1 MHTKSLGVHS
11 YNSLMVNHNKSKKTL
26 LLYALISLG
35 FIIFLSVM
43 FITVIKSRHLPSI
56 YAKESSRALR
66 GNIISAD
73 GFHLATTKKLYKAV
87 VNTRYIDPD
96 KKELFVKL
104 FSIYSGIE
112 AKTIEKKLS
121 KRKGVVVLSY
131 KISQIQAH
139 YLKKLARELRRFKVF
154 LELKNTKTGLLSIHG
169 LSIIES
175 GESREY
181 PYAKLLTP
189 VIGYPHKLE
198 EDGYTSVS
206 GVKGLE
212 KRFDVELSASQNA
225 SSRGKRDVNSYIILN
240 KDSFT
245 KAEINGLDL
254 KLTIPVSLQIKIEKM
269 LDGMK
274 EKLQAKQIILSI
286 MNSNNGDV
294 YAIASSNRF
303 LPKNIKRSDYPSLN
317 SGMIEYSFE
326 PGSVIKPITFS
337 LLLEK
342 GLVNPYDL
350 VNGHNGRFKIGRK
363 VITDEHK
370 FDWLSA
376 ENVIVYSSNIGIAQ
390 LAQKLSGY
398 DFYEG
403 LKNFGFGEKST
414 PDLIYEKVGSLPSSK
429 RLENEIYKATCSY
442 GYGMRANLMQI
453 MRAYSA
459 FNNNGRIVYPKLVA
473 GFINEGGV
481 LIKMPYEEQV
491 QVISSATAQRMKKIL
506 IKTVNVGTGKKARIP
521 GLVIGGKTGTAHIVE
536 KGQYVRKYNTAFMG
550 FANDEKHNYSIG
562 VIVVQPT
569 GSHFASQTAVPI
581 FKQAVDILIEDGYLQ
596 PDIVKQPSITYQGL
610 H

>member
-1 MHTKSLGVHS
+1 
-11 YNSLMVNHNKSKKTL
+11 MVNRNKSKKIL

-43 FITVIKSRHLPSI
+43 FLTVVKSRHLPSI
-56 YAKESSRALR
+56 YAKESSRAIR
-66 GNIISAD
+66 GDIISAD

-87 VNTRYIDPD
+87 VNTRYIDPE
-96 KKELFVKL
+96 KKELFIQL
-104 FSIYSGIE
+104 FSIYSGIST
-112 AKTIEKKLS
+112 KVIKQKLS
-121 KRKGVVVLSY
+121 QKKGVVVLSY

-154 LELKNTKTGLLSIHG
+154 LELKNAKTGLRSVHG
-169 LSIIES
+169 LSVIES

-181 PYAKLLTP
+181 PYGKLLTP
-189 VIGYPHKLE
+189 IIGYPHKLE
-198 EDGYTSVS
+198 ESGYTSVS

-212 KRFDVELSASQNA
+212 KRFDGELRAAQNG

-245 KAEINGLDL
+245 KAEIDGLNL

-269 LDGMK
+269 LDSMK
-274 EKLQAKQIILSI
+274 GELKAKQIMLSI

-303 LPKNIKRSDYPSLN
+303 LPKHIKHSDYPSLN
-317 SGMIEYSFE
+317 AGMIEYSFE

-398 DFYEG
+398 EFHEG
-403 LKNFGFGEKST
+403 LKSFGFGEKST
-414 PDLIYEKVGSLPSSK
+414 PDLIYEKIGSVPSSK
-429 RLENEIYKATCSY
+429 RLDNEIYKATCSY

-459 FNNNGRIVYPKLVA
+459 FNNNGRMVYPKLVS
-473 GFINEGGV
+473 GFINERGT
-481 LIKMPYEEQV
+481 LEKMPYEEQV
-491 QVISSATAQRMKKIL
+491 QVIPSAIAQRMKKIL
-506 IKTVNVGTGKKARIP
+506 IKTVSVGTGKKARTA
-521 GLVIGGKTGTAHIVE
+521 GLIIGGKTGTAHIVE
-536 KGQYVRKYNTAFMG
+536 KGQYVSKYNTAFMG
-550 FANDEKHNYSIG
+550 FANDEIRNYSIG

-569 GSHFASQTAVPI
+569 KSHFASQTAVPI
-581 FKQAVDILIEDGYLQ
+581 FKKAVDILIEDGYLK
-596 PDIVKQPSITYQGL
+596 PDVIKQPSSSYQGL